1 MITPSTIYWLTRL
14 DGIHH
19 SLDCIIGFL
28 IFVSILATAI
38 SVALFLMSHFTGNE
52 TFDVFDGKS
61 DAELNDIHK
70 AMRKWSWN
78 AIKGVATGL
87 VSIFLL
93 QLSLAFLPTTKEMAA
108 IIVVPRIANSES
120 IQQLGDGIVN
130 IAQEWMKELAPK
142 KGEAK

>member
-14 DGIHH
+14 DSIHH
-19 SLDCIIGFL
+19 SLDCIIGLL

-38 SVALFLMSHFTGNE
+38 SVVLFLMSHFTGNKA
-52 TFDVFDGKS
+52 FDVFDGKS
-61 DAELNDIHK
+61 DEELNDIHK
-70 AMRKWSWN
+70 AMRKWSRN
-78 AIKGVATGL
+78 AIKGVIIELAST
-87 VSIFLL
+87 FLL
-93 QLSLAFLPTTKEMAA
+93 QLSLAFLPTAKEMAA

-130 IAQEWMKELAPK
+130 LAQEWMKELAPK